1 MIDKATTRRGLS
13 EPVRP
18 EGPLNRAHA
27 GLSAAARFMAR
38 VGGASLLAMA
48 FVIVFEVFARKFFGF
63 TITGIDETAG
73 FVYACAMAWGFAF
86 ALFERAHIR
95 VDLVHSQLPRGIQ
108 HILDATGLALML
120 GLAIFLCYRAYLLL
134 EKSLSLKAV
143 SPSPLQTPMW
153 LPQGVWFVG
162 LVFFAICVLVAFLCS
177 LKWVF
182 TGAGQKHPP
191 SRQSEG

>member
-120 GLAIFLCYRAYLLL
+120 GLRSSCATGHTFFWRSLYPSRLCPPHHSRRRCGCLRA
-134 EKSLSLKAV
+134 SGSWA
-143 SPSPLQTPMW
+143 SCSSQSACW
-153 LPQGVWFVG
+153 LPFSV
-162 LVFFAICVLVAFLCS
+162 
-177 LKWVF
+177 
-182 TGAGQKHPP
+182 H
-191 SRQSEG
+191 